1 MHLNLLYK
9 GVSHDSELDTLS
21 AVYCAYIQH
30 INWYTVRDILTL
42 RTCPFRSW
50 MAFHMLQNKSH
61 EVEQELQNYQTRSEL
76 ILDCRNTNRGMRNS
90 HMPIVAAL
98 IVLLLRPSLRF
109 NYFIYLSWASIV
121 PSTI

>member
-1 MHLNLLYK
+1 
-9 GVSHDSELDTLS
+9 
-21 AVYCAYIQH
+21 
-30 INWYTVRDILTL
+30 
-42 RTCPFRSW
+42 

-98 IVLLLRPSLRF
+98 IVLLLRPSLRLITL
-109 NYFIYLSWASIV
+109 FIFLGLPLFLVLYRPWRYPFASRVHQSEFIASVVFQGCLVVYLSVASRAYR
-121 PSTI
+121 SQT